1 MIQRF
6 VRDKRK
12 LFITAI
18 DFDGAFDRVKRS
30 TLMRKL
36 VLFGCSSLFVHCLA
50 NLYSISGNTIYG
62 NGVSVTY
69 MLHSGIRQGM
79 PLSPYL
85 FLFYIND
92 VFDFLDSIF
101 GMNNNNVF
109 DNLHIL
115 IHADDANLI
124 ATTRDLMI
132 RKLSSVLKY
141 CQLNSI
147 VLQITKCFFTAVNA
161 SPEDKELLRDE

>member
-1 MIQRF
+1 M
-6 VRDKRK
+6 
-12 LFITAI
+12 
-18 DFDGAFDRVKRS
+18 
-30 TLMRKL
+30 
-36 VLFGCSSLFVHCLA
+36 
-50 NLYSISGNTIYG
+50 
-62 NGVSVTY
+62 
-69 MLHSGIRQGM
+69 
-79 PLSPYL
+79 
-85 FLFYIND
+85 
-92 VFDFLDSIF
+92 FDFLDSIF

-132 RKLSSVLKY
+132 RKLNSVLKY

-161 SPEDKELLRDE
+161 SPEDKELLRDGVEYRDHLEILGSHISESLKYDLELHMKKRFKNVIKYFNYVRENQLAPISVRLKVLKACVMSTLLYNCETFGQKVPEGLEQLYYKI